1 MKSPPQGPTGT
12 PTGSGMTMDETST
25 AMVVVRLQRVLH
37 DLRDVQSIEAVFAF
51 AVGLAFILVPIAVYE
66 ELPSPGQ
73 VPGVLLILAVAL
85 TFGVAVAAALMGL
98 ATRDWIR
105 LRREEQELNVLGP
118 LTSKEFAGWSRP
130 RLAGWMQALLGRRDG
145 IVLLGFVLGTAAI
158 PLLFVPVLV
167 PGAPWSSP
175 FSWLALAGVFVVPE
189 VALPTLGYALV
200 RPWVARASD
209 EISRLREET
218 DPLDWFVPPARDAR
232 GGGRPA
238 APAPPSSPG
247 PQAIDARL
255 RALRAR
261 LAKGVRRQMLAVVLG
276 SVVLAAFPI
285 AVAVGTLLYWSS
297 LGGLPS
303 GFPTAIFVLAL
314 GMPLGALLVGVG
326 SVLRANW
333 VATRESLPE
342 KVPGGPNG
350 APSSATRSELRAVF
364 GLVEQGRRLQPW
376 LIMIAGI
383 AGAFSTG
390 ILLQIA
396 VVRSGWYVGSSGAFV
411 VVLVFGLV
419 AAAGLASA
427 LVARALAT
435 WRYRAL
441 ATPSKG
447 LEDDLARLEEE
458 FWSRF

>member
-1 MKSPPQGPTGT
+1 
-12 PTGSGMTMDETST
+12 
-25 AMVVVRLQRVLH
+25 
-37 DLRDVQSIEAVFAF
+37 
-51 AVGLAFILVPIAVYE
+51 
-66 ELPSPGQ
+66 
-73 VPGVLLILAVAL
+73 
-85 TFGVAVAAALMGL
+85 
-98 ATRDWIR
+98 
-105 LRREEQELNVLGP
+105 
-118 LTSKEFAGWSRP
+118 
-130 RLAGWMQALLGRRDG
+130 
-145 IVLLGFVLGTAAI
+145 
-158 PLLFVPVLV
+158 
-167 PGAPWSSP
+167 
-175 FSWLALAGVFVVPE
+175 
-189 VALPTLGYALV
+189 
-200 RPWVARASD
+200 
-209 EISRLREET
+209 
-218 DPLDWFVPPARDAR
+218 
-232 GGGRPA
+232 
-238 APAPPSSPG
+238 
-247 PQAIDARL
+247 
-255 RALRAR
+255 
-261 LAKGVRRQMLAVVLG
+261 MLAVVLG